1 MLGGSR
7 SEIGG
12 GGKGVNTAEG
22 AEVGIE
28 WADSE
33 SESEDPSP

>member
-12 GGKGVNTAEG
+12 GGKCICFLANLTFNTFEFTAKNTLL
-22 AEVGIE
+22 
-28 WADSE
+28 
-33 SESEDPSP
+33 